1 MGSET
6 LSAKLPTVEFTGEN
20 LKPGKSS
27 WIATCHEVRRALE
40 EYGCFVAV
48 YERVDL
54 ELDEAIFSELEELFD
69 LPTET
74 KVQNTSDVPYFGYVG
89 QLPDIPLYE
98 SMGISDPQTLQGTQT
113 FTKLMWPAGN
123 DKFCET
129 VCSYSKLVSQLEQT
143 VKRMVFESYG
153 VEKCFENH
161 DIGSTSYLLK
171 ATKYKAPKMNEMD
184 IGLTSHT
191 DKSFITILHQNQVN
205 GLEVKSNNGEWIGF
219 DEHLPS
225 SFVVMAGDAFM
236 AWSNNRIHSPSHRV
250 VMRGDKTR
258 YSLGLFSINKGTIHI
273 PRELVDE
280 QHPLQFHPFDN
291 LGLLLYSYADVYTRS
306 ESCIK
311 DYCGI

>member
-1 MGSET
+1 
-6 LSAKLPTVEFTGEN
+6 
-20 LKPGKSS
+20 
-27 WIATCHEVRRALE
+27 
-40 EYGCFVAV
+40 
-48 YERVDL
+48 
-54 ELDEAIFSELEELFD
+54 
-69 LPTET
+69 
-74 KVQNTSDVPYFGYVG
+74 
-89 QLPDIPLYE
+89 
-98 SMGISDPQTLQGTQT
+98 
-113 FTKLMWPAGN
+113 
-123 DKFCET
+123 
-129 VCSYSKLVSQLEQT
+129 
-143 VKRMVFESYG
+143 MVFESYG

-219 DEHLPS
+219 EEHLPS

-236 AWSNNRIHSPSHRV
+236 VVSNFIFNRNHNIVELVKDKICPIISFTAWSNNRIHSPSHRV

>member
-1 MGSET
+1 MDSET

-161 DIGSTSYLLK
+161 DIGST
-171 ATKYKAPKMNEMD
+171 
-184 IGLTSHT
+184 I
-191 DKSFITILHQNQVN
+191 N

-219 DEHLPS
+219 EEHLPS

-236 AWSNNRIHSPSHRV
+236 AWSNNRIPSPSHRV